1 MSFLDDSRWADTRD
15 RPTAGRG
22 GSADTDPREAGALD
36 PRDAFTQGL
45 DLPRG
50 PHREPVS
57 VDGERYDLRGSE
69 VRTLAALGAFRVIPL
84 DDLRDDPGQAA
95 DRWHGDIEHL
105 REQGLIRHVAAV
117 DRENGTDLFSL
128 TERGRALLEAHRSHE
143 RDSGQRFSVGPA
155 RERELS
161 HDAQLYRAYLKVA
174 ERLAD
179 EGARIERVTLEHD
192 LKREYQRFLQE
203 PNRGRSN
210 SDGRPA
216 RSRDEIR
223 QWAEERELAYV
234 NGRVQFPD
242 LQIEHEWPDGRREI
256 ENVEVLTPH
265 YRGQHVSGKA
275 SAGFTMCRVKGMRVG
290 GRTGRGHK
298 FDPDLAEE
306 LLR

>member
-1 MSFLDDSRWADTRD
+1 MSFLDDSRCGDTRD

-22 GSADTDPREAGALD
+22 GGADTDPRETGTLD

-50 PHREPVS
+50 LDREPVS

-69 VRTLAALGAFRVIPL
+69 VRTLATIGAFRVIPV
-84 DDLRDDPGQAA
+84 DDLRDDGQPG
-95 DRWHGDIEHL
+95 DRWHGDLEHL

-117 DRENGTDLFSL
+117 DRENGTDLVTL
-128 TERGRALLEAHRSHE
+128 TDAGRDLLEAHRSHE
-143 RDSGQRFSVGPA
+143 HDPGQAFSVGPA

-192 LKREYQRFLQE
+192 LKRDYQQFLQE

-216 RSRDEIR
+216 RSRDEVR
-223 QWAEERELAYV
+223 QWAEERELAYI

-275 SAGFTMCRVKGMRVG
+275 SAGFTMVRVKGVRAG